1 MRRVVVIGAGI
12 SGLAAAYRLI
22 HPGRSNAA
30 PPPLEVIVLD
40 RAAEVGG
47 KAQTI
52 CDRGWQVE
60 TGPAA
65 YLDDSEIL
73 RALIKD
79 VGLEG
84 ERIEANRDAQHRY
97 LVRRGTPQ
105 RVPTHPIRFL
115 ASGFLNP
122 LGILRAAREPWI
134 PPASADQAEQES
146 VYQFVARRLG
156 TQAADRLVSPMVLG
170 VYAGDA
176 KELSLPAAFPKLAA
190 LERDHGSL
198 IRGALA
204 KRREI
209 RQRSDQGAAPGIEPT
224 ARLCSFRAGMQTLPQ
239 ALARTAGI
247 EVRTNSVV
255 LGIEP
260 SGAQWRIAV
269 AGESTLS
276 ADAVI
281 LAGEPASSAA
291 IVQDSLAPLAA
302 EFSGITVPA
311 VSVVALGFD
320 AEAAKR
326 FPHGFG
332 ALVPRDQGYRLL
344 GTLWDGRIFPDR
356 GPRGELLVRS
366 IYGGAADPTVETL
379 DDEALTELAR
389 EEIARLIGLDTP
401 PTYQRTIRWPEAI
414 PQYEIG
420 HLDRV
425 SRVETILREF
435 PSLAI
440 AGNALYGVAYGKAA
454 EAGVRA
460 AHRIGEYFSG
470 ANDHASPSGHSP
482 GRPSSSTASE

>member
-22 HPGRSNAA
+22 HPRQSNAA
-30 PPPLEVIVLD
+30 TPRFEVIVLD

-60 TGPAA
+60 TGPTA
-65 YLDDSEIL
+65 YLDDSETL
-73 RALIKD
+73 RALIQD
-79 VGLEG
+79 VGLDG
-84 ERIEANRDAQHRY
+84 ERIEANRDARHRY
-97 LVRRGTPQ
+97 LVRRGIPQ

-122 LGILRAAREPWI
+122 FGILRAAREPWI
-134 PPASADQAEQES
+134 PRVSTDQSEEES

-156 TQAADRLVSPMVLG
+156 PQAADRLVSPMVLG

-176 KELSLPAAFPKLAA
+176 KQLSLPAAFPKLAA

-198 IRGALA
+198 IRGAMA

-209 RQRSDQGAAPGIEPT
+209 RKRRAQEAAPGIEPV
-224 ARLCSFRAGMQTLPQ
+224 AQLCSFRAGMQALPR

-247 EVRTNSVV
+247 DVRTNSVV
-255 LGIEP
+255 LGIEQT
-260 SGAQWRIAV
+260 GVQWRIAI

-281 LAGEPASSAA
+281 LAGEPASIAA
-291 IVQDSLAPLAA
+291 IVQESLAPLAA
-302 EFSGITVPA
+302 EFSGITVPS

-320 AEAAKR
+320 AETAKR

-332 ALVPRDQGYRLL
+332 ALVPRNQGYRLL

-366 IYGGAADPTVETL
+366 IYGGATDPTVETL
-379 DDEALTELAR
+379 DNEALEELAR
-389 EEIARLIGLDTP
+389 EEIARLIGINTP
-401 PTYQRTIRWPEAI
+401 PVYQRTIRWPEAI

-435 PSLAI
+435 PNLAI

-454 EAGVRA
+454 EAGVQA
-460 AHRIGEYFSG
+460 ATRILEFFRDERDPASQSG
-470 ANDHASPSGHSP
+470 QSP
-482 GRPSSSTASE
+482 GQPSSSTASE